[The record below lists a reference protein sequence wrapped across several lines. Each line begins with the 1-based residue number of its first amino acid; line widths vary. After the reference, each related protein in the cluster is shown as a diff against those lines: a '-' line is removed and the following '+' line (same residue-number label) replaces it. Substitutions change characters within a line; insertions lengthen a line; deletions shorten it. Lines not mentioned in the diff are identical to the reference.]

1 MTEFLINLKKV
12 SKFAKNQKKN
22 LILFI
27 IITLLISAI
36 GIVVPM
42 ITSMQLVNL
51 TGSLF
56 DKALFATLLLF
67 CIEIFRNIVNYFN
80 RKISQIFFRE
90 TMYTLQTSIGKEI
103 LDIEVSSI
111 DKHSTGTFTQRIA
124 SDTDSL
130 SSIFT
135 VGVRFFNSVITDL
148 GVFAAVLIINPIFFL
163 YYIASFMVLLLLQRK
178 RVRAVGR
185 KDRIYRTQ
193 RDKTAG
199 LTAELVRGVRDIK
212 MLNAEDSFMCSV
224 EENILSLNQKAYD
237 RSNTERKYQLA
248 IGSMKDISDLL
259 LTIMVLYFVSN
270 EYIALSLGIVIFSY
284 RHYVFN
290 LVDTLGMLMDYVK
303 DFNISC
309 ERVFALFE
317 SDEFKKERFGTKHLD
332 KVTGEFEFK
341 NVSFSY
347 DNNEVLK
354 DVNFKIKSGETV
366 AFVGKSGA
374 GKTTIFNLLCKMY
387 DIENGNIYI
396 DGNDISLLDK
406 ESIRGNITIIS
417 QNPYIFN
424 MSIRDN
430 LKLVKED
437 LTEEEMISACK
448 LACLHD
454 FIESLPDKYDSVVG
468 ESGITLS
475 GGQRQRLA
483 IARALVQKTKIILFD
498 EATSA
503 LDNETQYKIQ
513 QAINNMKKEYT
524 ILIIAHRL
532 STVKNS
538 DRIIILDNGIIKGSG
553 SHEELYNNNDIYR
566 NLYEA
571 DMSKE

>member
-22 LILFI
+22 IILFI

-178 RVRAVGR
+178 RVRAVGK

-259 LTIMVLYFVSN
+259 LTIMILYFVSN

-332 KVTGEFEFK
+332 KVIGEFEFK

-396 DGNDISLLDK
+396 DGNDISVLDK

-483 IARALVQKTKIILFD
+483 IARALVQITKIILFD

-553 SHEELYNNNDIYR
+553 SHGELYNNNDIYR

>member
-212 MLNAEDSFMCSV
+212 VLNAEDSFMCSV

>member
-448 LACLHD
+448 LVCLHD

>member
-1 MTEFLINLKKV
+1 MSEFLINLKKV

-22 LILFI
+22 IILFF

-36 GIVVPM
+36 GIIVPM

-56 DKALFATLLLF
+56 DKALFATILIF

-80 RKISQIFFRE
+80 RKISQLFFRE
-90 TMYTLQTSIGKEI
+90 TMYKLQTSIGKEI
-103 LDIEVSSI
+103 LDIEVSCI

-163 YYIASFMVLLLLQRK
+163 YYISSFMVLLLLQRK
-178 RVRAVGR
+178 RVKEVGK
-185 KDRIYRTQ
+185 KDKIYRTQ

-212 MLNAEDSFMCSV
+212 MLNAEDSFMYSV
-224 EENILSLNQKAYD
+224 EDNILSLNQKAYD
-237 RSNTERKYQLA
+237 RSNTERKFQLA

-259 LTIMVLYFVSN
+259 LTIMILYFVSN

-309 ERVFALFE
+309 ERVFALFD
-317 SDEFKKERFGTKHLD
+317 SDEFKKEKFGNKHID

-347 DNNEVLK
+347 DNNKVLK
-354 DVNFKIKSGETV
+354 DVNFKIRSGETV

-396 DGNDISLLDK
+396 DGNDINLLDK
-406 ESIRGNITIIS
+406 KSIRGNITIIS

-424 MSIRDN
+424 MSIKDN

-437 LTEEEMISACK
+437 LTDEEMIDACK

-454 FIESLPDKYDSVVG
+454 FIESLPDKYDTVVG

-503 LDNETQYKIQ
+503 LDNETQFKIQ
-513 QAINNMKKEYT
+513 QAINNLKKEYT

-538 DRIIILDNGIIKGSG
+538 DRIIILDNGVIKGSG
-553 SHEELYNNNDIYR
+553 SHEELYNNNEIYR

>member
-22 LILFI
+22 IILFI

-51 TGSLF
+51 TGSFF

-178 RVRAVGR
+178 RVRAVGK

-212 MLNAEDSFMCSV
+212 MLNAENSFMCSV

-259 LTIMVLYFVSN
+259 LTIMILYFVSN

-354 DVNFKIKSGETV
+354 DVNFKIKKGETV

-396 DGNDISLLDK
+396 DGNDINLLDK

>member
-430 LKLVKED
+430 LKFVKED

>member
-22 LILFI
+22 IILFI

-178 RVRAVGR
+178 RVRAVGK

-483 IARALVQKTKIILFD
+483 IARALVQKTKMILFD

>member
-22 LILFI
+22 IILFI

-56 DKALFATLLLF
+56 DKTLFATILLF
-67 CIEIFRNIVNYFN
+67 CIEIFRNIINYFN

-178 RVRAVGR
+178 RVRAVGK

-396 DGNDISLLDK
+396 DGNDISVLDK

-430 LKLVKED
+430 LKLVKEN

>member
-1 MTEFLINLKKV
+1 
-12 SKFAKNQKKN
+12 
-22 LILFI
+22 
-27 IITLLISAI
+27 
-36 GIVVPM
+36 M

-56 DKALFATLLLF
+56 DKALFATILIF

-80 RKISQIFFRE
+80 RKISQLFFRE
-90 TMYTLQTSIGKEI
+90 TMYKLQTSIGKEI
-103 LDIEVSSI
+103 LDIEVSCI

-163 YYIASFMVLLLLQRK
+163 YYISSFMVLLLLQRK
-178 RVRAVGR
+178 RVKEVGK
-185 KDRIYRTQ
+185 KDKIYRTQ

-212 MLNAEDSFMCSV
+212 MLNAEDSFMYSV
-224 EENILSLNQKAYD
+224 EDNILSLNQKAYD
-237 RSNTERKYQLA
+237 RSNTERKFQLA

-259 LTIMVLYFVSN
+259 LTIMILYFVSN

-309 ERVFALFE
+309 ERVFALFD
-317 SDEFKKERFGTKHLD
+317 SDEFKKEKFGNKHID

-347 DNNEVLK
+347 DNNKVLK
-354 DVNFKIKSGETV
+354 DVNFKIRSGETV

-396 DGNDISLLDK
+396 DGNDINLLDK
-406 ESIRGNITIIS
+406 KSIRGNITIIS

-424 MSIRDN
+424 MSIKDN

-437 LTEEEMISACK
+437 LTDEEMIDACK

-454 FIESLPDKYDSVVG
+454 FIESLPDKYDTVVG

-503 LDNETQYKIQ
+503 LDNETQFKIQ
-513 QAINNMKKEYT
+513 QAINNLKKEYT

-538 DRIIILDNGIIKGSG
+538 DRIIILDNGVIKGSG
-553 SHEELYNNNDIYR
+553 SHEELYNNNEIYR

>member
-22 LILFI
+22 IILFI

-178 RVRAVGR
+178 RVRAVGK

-270 EYIALSLGIVIFSY
+270 EYIAVSLGIVIFSY

-396 DGNDISLLDK
+396 DGNDISVLDK

>member
-22 LILFI
+22 IILFI

-178 RVRAVGR
+178 RVRAVGK

-270 EYIALSLGIVIFSY
+270 EYIAVSLGIVIFSY

-317 SDEFKKERFGTKHLD
+317 SDEFKKERFGTKHLE
-332 KVTGEFEFK
+332 KVIGEFEFK

-396 DGNDISLLDK
+396 DGNDISVLDK

>member
-148 GVFAAVLIINPIFFL
+148 GVFAALLIINPIFFL

>member
-22 LILFI
+22 IILFI

-178 RVRAVGR
+178 RVRAVGK

-259 LTIMVLYFVSN
+259 LTIMILYFVSN

-396 DGNDISLLDK
+396 DGNDISVLDK

>member
-22 LILFI
+22 IILFI

-178 RVRAVGR
+178 RVRAVGK

-259 LTIMVLYFVSN
+259 LTIMILYFVSN